1 MPPKIKYLFGFCVI
15 IFAFSACNSDEIQV
29 PPKYVNWA
37 SYLGDKHSSQ
47 YSPLTQIN
55 KENVKNLK
63 VAWTY
68 HAGDADTVKNR
79 TQIQC
84 NPLVIDGILYGSSPQ
99 LKFFAL
105 DAKTGK
111 ELWKFDP
118 FAANDY
124 KAFGMGVNRGV
135 TYWTD
140 GTEKRLLVT
149 AGPHIYAINAKDGT
163 LFQDFGDNGKVD
175 LHDGL
180 ERNIQELFINSNT
193 PGIIYKD
200 KLIMGCRVSE
210 SGGAGSVPGHIRAY
224 NVKTGEQE
232 WIFHTIPH
240 PGEYGYETW
249 PAGAWQYAGGANA
262 WAGFS
267 LDEERGILFAP
278 TGSASF
284 DFYGGDRIGENLFAN
299 SLIAIDAE
307 TGKRKWHFQTV
318 HHDIWDRDLPA
329 PPNLITV
336 THEGKQIEA
345 VAQITKSSYVF
356 LFDRATGEP
365 LFPIEEVPTQPSTL
379 EGEQA
384 WPTQPIPLKPPPF
397 SRNRVTEKDL
407 TTRTPEAQDYAKKIR
422 EKASEGAHFMPLTE
436 AGTFVFPGLD
446 GGGEW
451 GGAAFEPSSGN
462 LIINASEMPW
472 VLSLRK
478 ADAIGEGNISK
489 GKSIYNAFCLSCHG
503 KDLQGGDMFGA
514 VPSLTNLKERL
525 DKKIIAE
532 ILKNGKGAMPSFAF
546 LPDDQVNAISAFLL
560 ETADAEKVEVAND
573 DTWPYPYYFNGY
585 TRFQDQEGYPAITP
599 PWGTLNAIN
608 LNTGE
613 ISWKVTLGEY
623 PELMQAGI
631 EPMGSESYGGP
642 VVSASGLIFMAGTLD
657 EKFRVFDSS
666 NGDLLF
672 ETKLPAAGFATPAVY
687 AIDGQQY
694 IVIACGGGKLG
705 KKSGD
710 AYVAFSLLL
719 G

>member
-1 MPPKIKYLFGFCVI
+1 MYSFIKPFWGFLLLLICI
-15 IFAFSACNSDEIQV
+15 PACKDDAPQ
-29 PPKYVNWA
+29 YVNWA
-37 SYLGDKHSSQ
+37 VYLGDKHSSQ

-68 HAGDADTVKNR
+68 NSGDADHEKNR

-84 NPLVIDGILYGSSPQ
+84 NPLIIDGILYGSSPK

-105 DAKTGK
+105 NAETGK
-111 ELWKFDP
+111 EIWTFDP
-118 FAANDY
+118 FDDQEY
-124 KAFGMGVNRGV
+124 KAFGMGVNRGLAF
-135 TYWTD
+135 WTD
-140 GTEKRLLVT
+140 GQQKRLLVT
-149 AGPHIYAINAKDGT
+149 AGPFIYAINAETGN
-163 LFQDFGDNGKVD
+163 LIPDFGANGKVD
-175 LHDGL
+175 MHDGL
-180 ERNIQELFINSNT
+180 DRNVDNLFINSNT

-200 KLIMGCRVSE
+200 KLILGCRVSE
-210 SGGAGSVPGHIRAY
+210 SGGTGAVPGHIRAF
-224 NVKTGEQE
+224 NVHTGEQE

-249 PAGAWQYAGGANA
+249 PPGAWQYSGGANA
-262 WAGFS
+262 WAGLS
-267 LDEERGILFAP
+267 VDEERGIVFVP

-299 SLIAIDAE
+299 CLLALDAN
-307 TGKRKWHFQTV
+307 TGDRKWHFQTV

-329 PPNLITV
+329 PPNLV
-336 THEGKQIEA
+336 RVNHNGKEIDA
-345 VAQITKSSYVF
+345 VAQITKSSYIF
-356 LFDRATGEP
+356 LFDRETGEP
-365 LFPIEEVPTQPSTL
+365 LFPITEVPTSPSTL
-379 EGEQA
+379 EGESA
-384 WPTQPIPLKPPPF
+384 WPTQPIPVKPPQF

-407 TTRTPEAQDYAKKIR
+407 TTRTPEANAYARKIW
-422 EKASEGAHFMPLTE
+422 EQATEGEHFTPLSEN
-436 AGTFVFPGLD
+436 GTIVFPGLD

-462 LIINASEMPW
+462 LIVNASEMPW
-472 VLSLRK
+472 VLSLSK
-478 ADAIGEGNISK
+478 SDKIGAKNIPK

-514 VPSLTNLKERL
+514 VPSLKNLKERI
-525 DKKIIAE
+525 DKNQLTQ
-532 ILKNGKGAMPSFAF
+532 ILQNGKGTMPSFNF
-546 LPDDQVNAISAFLL
+546 LPEDQIDAIAAFLL
-560 ETADAEKVEVAND
+560 EAPDTEKVKVEEQ

-613 ISWKVTLGEY
+613 ISWKVTLGVY
-623 PELMQAGI
+623 PELVANGM

-642 VVSASGLIFMAGTLD
+642 VVSSSGLIFMAGTLD
-657 EKFRVFDSS
+657 EKFRVFDSKDGS
-666 NGDLLF
+666 LLF
-672 ETKLPAAGFATPAVY
+672 ETMLPAAGFATPAVY
-687 AIDGQQY
+687 AVDGKQY

-710 AYVAFSLLL
+710 AYVAFSL
-719 G
+719 

>member
-1 MPPKIKYLFGFCVI
+1 MNARLKYYLSIYVLFFV
-15 IFAFSACNSDEIQV
+15 FTACKNEKALEH
-29 PPKYVNWA
+29 PKYVNWSA
-37 SYLGDKHSSQ
+37 YLGDKQSSQ
-47 YSPLTQIN
+47 HSPLTQIN

-63 VAWTY
+63 VAWEY
-68 HAGDADTVKNR
+68 RAGDADLEKNR

-84 NPLVIDGILYGSSPQ
+84 NPLVINGILYGSSPM

-105 DAKTGK
+105 DAQTGK
-111 ELWKFDP
+111 ELWTFDP
-118 FAANDY
+118 FEAETY
-124 KAFGMGVNRGV
+124 KTFGMGVNRGLA
-135 TYWTD
+135 YWTD
-140 GTEKRLLVT
+140 GEEKRLLVT
-149 AGPHIYAINAKDGT
+149 AGPHIYAINAADGT
-163 LFQDFGDNGKVD
+163 LFKDFGENGKVD

-180 ERNIQELFINSNT
+180 DRNVKELFINSNT

-210 SGGAGSVPGHIRAY
+210 SGGAAAVPGHIRAY
-224 NVKTGEQE
+224 NVKTGQQE

-249 PAGAWQYAGGANA
+249 PAGAWQYSGGANA

-267 LDEERGILFAP
+267 LDEERGIVFAP

-284 DFYGGDRIGENLFAN
+284 DYYGGDRIGENLFAN
-299 SLIAIDAE
+299 SLIALDAT
-307 TGKRKWHFQTV
+307 TGERKWHFQTV

-329 PPNLITV
+329 PPNLVTV
-336 THEGKQIEA
+336 THEGKKIDA

-356 LFDRATGEP
+356 LFDRETGAP
-365 LFPIEEVPTQPSTL
+365 LFPIEEVPTKPSTL

-384 WPTQPIPLKPPPF
+384 WPTQPIPIKPPQF

-407 TTRTPEAQDYAKKIR
+407 TTRTPEAHKYVKEIW
-422 EKASEGAHFMPLTE
+422 EKASEGEHFIPLTE
-436 AGTFVFPGLD
+436 DGAIVFPGLD

-462 LIINASEMPW
+462 LIVNASEMPW

-478 ADAIGEGNISK
+478 AGTQTNISK

-503 KDLQGGDMFGA
+503 KDLEGGDMFGA
-514 VPSLTNLKERL
+514 VPSLKDLKDRMD
-525 DKKIIAE
+525 DKMIAQ
-532 ILKNGKGAMPSFAF
+532 ILKNGKGAMPSISF
-546 LPDDQVNAISAFLL
+546 LPDDQVKAISAFLL
-560 ETADAEKVEVAND
+560 ETEDAEKVEIAKD
-573 DTWPYPYYFNGY
+573 DSWPYPYFFNGF
-585 TRFQDQEGYPAITP
+585 TRFQDHEGYPAITP

-623 PELMQAGI
+623 PELMKAGM
-631 EPMGSESYGGP
+631 ESMGSESYGGP

-666 NGDLLF
+666 NGALLY
-672 ETKLPAAGFATPAVY
+672 ETMLPAAGFATPAVY
-687 AIDGQQY
+687 AIDGKQY
-694 IVIACGGGKLG
+694 VVIACGGGKLG
-705 KKSGD
+705 EKSGD
-710 AYVAFSLLL
+710 AYVAFSL
-719 G
+719 